1 MAIDIV
7 SIPSMSAES
16 ERVSPAP
23 IVQSHGSVSLGAEVV
38 EQSDCIKSWM
48 SLLVLDGR
56 NIAREV
62 VEEVFR
68 TSDESSSKF
77 LSEMEALAT

>member
-1 MAIDIV
+1 
-7 SIPSMSAES
+7 
-16 ERVSPAP
+16 
-23 IVQSHGSVSLGAEVV
+23 
-38 EQSDCIKSWM
+38 M